1 MIAVQIFW
9 EWIATLVEVVLYF
22 FIIHTITD
30 NRLTRKT
37 HTYLFFTVSSAI
49 AVGGI
54 LLNLVE
60 LSVSLPTILY
70 VIVSLAL
77 GACILYHG
85 KFIEFLF
92 AAVGFM
98 AFTLSLDML
107 SLSCMGYLGMGD
119 TVLAITS
126 KFSFYRICYISIV
139 KAVQTIVVFLFCQIL
154 KKAAFRLKMSMPYM
168 VTVVCL
174 VIGCIGSIYY
184 VTQAKRLIGLTLN
197 QFQVLLSIIC
207 VLLVC
212 TTYLLLR
219 VQKIRKEKEYADQQS
234 RILEKNY
241 QTAKQSYEANA
252 KLYHDMKNHFLL
264 LQGYLSNGKIYE
276 AQKYLEKI
284 NGEADYSLERWT
296 GIGTIDY
303 ILSQKADIAK
313 HQGIDISI
321 HAEYPK
327 DCKIEP
333 VDLCTILT
341 NLLDNAI
348 EACEKQSNGT
358 KKIIKVTIRR
368 IHQFIIIRISNT
380 SIAKPLA
387 SNGIFTTSKGNQQ
400 NHGWGIRSAKSA
412 VEKYQGAIK
421 FDYGNSIFTVNVM
434 LFYQ

>member
-1 MIAVQIFW
+1 MIAVQIFC
-9 EWIATLVEVVLYF
+9 EWMATLVEVVLYF

-30 NRLTRKT
+30 NRLTRKK
-37 HTYLFFTVSSAI
+37 HTYFFIAVSSAI

-70 VIVSLAL
+70 GIVSLAL
-77 GACILYHG
+77 GACILYCG

-107 SLSCMGYLGMGD
+107 SLSCMEYLGMGD
-119 TVLAITS
+119 AVSEIMS
-126 KFSFYRICYISIV
+126 KFGFYRICYISIV
-139 KAVQTIVVFLFCQIL
+139 KIVQIIIVFLFCWLL
-154 KKAAFRLKMSMPYM
+154 KKVTFRLKMSMPYM

-174 VIGCIGSIYY
+174 VIGCIGSIYW
-184 VTQAKRLIGLTLN
+184 VMQAKRLAGFTLN
-197 QFQVLLSIIC
+197 QFQVLLSISC

-212 TTYLLLR
+212 TTYLLLH
-219 VQKIRKEKEYADQQS
+219 VQEIRKEKEYADQQS

-241 QTAKQSYEANA
+241 QSAKQSYEANA
-252 KLYHDMKNHFLL
+252 KMYHDMKNHFLL
-264 LQGYLSNGKIYE
+264 LQGYLSDNKISE

-284 NGEADYSLERWT
+284 NGEVDYSLEQWT

-313 HQGIDISI
+313 HQGIAISI

-327 DCKIEP
+327 DCKIDP

-348 EACEKQSNGT
+348 EACEKQPKGT
-358 KKIIKVTIRR
+358 EKIIEVTIRR
-368 IHQFIIIRISNT
+368 IHQFIIIRITNT
-380 SIAKPLA
+380 SVAGPLA
-387 SNGIFTTSKGNQQ
+387 SNGIFTTSKGNRQ
-400 NHGWGIRSAKSA
+400 NHGWGIRSVKSA
-412 VEKYQGAIK
+412 VEKYQGTIE
-421 FDYGNSIFTVNVM
+421 FEYDNSIFTANVM